1 MVFKNRSKQTNSCSL
16 TWSWIRW
23 ADDGVF
29 IAQLA
34 LQVVIGGPRSD
45 KTAIHRGGGAAFPS
59 NCRDCETMD
68 FSLSFSF
75 LPFPPPRRCGIVHE
89 EQEAPLTSKSP
100 LTNWPPSQKW
110 VWLCRIQQKSR
121 ALINHWARHL
131 SPERVEGGG
140 GVGGWP

>member
-1 MVFKNRSKQTNSCSL
+1 MQLNVQLEKQRVGRRWCIYSSAGAAGGHR
-16 TWSWIRW
+16 WSTQRQ
-23 ADDGVF
+23 DSH
-29 IAQLA
+29 
-34 LQVVIGGPRSD
+34 PP
-45 KTAIHRGGGAAFPS
+45 GGGGAFPS

-68 FSLSFSF
+68 FFLWFSF

-140 GVGGWP
+140 WRVGGWP

>member
-1 MVFKNRSKQTNSCSL
+1 MVFKNRLKQTNSCSL
-16 TWSWIRW
+16 TFRWRNKEW

-45 KTAIHRGGGAAFPS
+45 KTAIHQGLPS
-59 NCRDCETMD
+59 PQTAVIARQWIL
-68 FSLSFSF
+68 FSRFLFFLF
-75 LPFPPPRRCGIVHE
+75 LPPLRCGIIHE
-89 EQEAPLTSKSP
+89 EQEALLTSKSP

-140 GVGGWP
+140 GWGWP